1 MGRQRTITLS
11 DRPPVVLPDESDWP
25 VVAQAVRTER
35 LTRRGKDDVPLRPTV
50 VAESRGGIHVRA
62 HADGRVIVY
71 ATLIVDP
78 RGEFGSEAD
87 RVVIRAGDLIEG
99 VLSDRQPAVDAV
111 TAVAQRMNAM
121 TVADGRVPARLR
133 PDWATLAWE
142 CIAAFPGEV
151 I

>member
-50 VAESRGGIHVRA
+50 VAESRGGI
-62 HADGRVIVY
+62 
-71 ATLIVDP
+71 
-78 RGEFGSEAD
+78 GSEAD